1 MSEQPAMDASRL
13 HDLLR
18 ESAQWRLLGLLFE
31 PPREDWRE
39 ELKSLAAEVGDE
51 PLAACAHQARQEADS
66 GLYHSTFGP
75 GGPACPREVSHRVT
89 LVPGAILSELEAYYQ
104 GFGYQPTCPE
114 APDHVAVEAGFMAFL
129 RLKQAYAMADGSS
142 DQAEMA
148 AAAAHRFLTEH
159 LAVMAEPL
167 ARSLTNSGIAYL
179 AAASAALRS
188 RTGPALQLPLTAP
201 ESQDEADEYLD
212 CV

>member
-1 MSEQPAMDASRL
+1 MSGQPAVDTSRFR
-13 HDLLR
+13 DLLR
-18 ESAQWRLLGLLFE
+18 ESAQWRLLGLLLE
-31 PPREDWRE
+31 PPHDDWRE
-39 ELKSLAAEVGDE
+39 ELQLLAAEVGDA
-51 PLAACAHQARQEADS
+51 PLANCAYQAGQQADV

-89 LVPGAILSELEAYYQ
+89 LVPGALLSELEAYYQ

-129 RLKQAYAMADGSS
+129 QLKQAYAIADGLSEE
-142 DQAEMA
+142 AGIA
-148 AAAAHRFLTEH
+148 AAAANRFLTEH

-167 ARSLTNSGIAYL
+167 ARSLRHSGIAYL
-179 AAASAALRS
+179 AAASDALRS
-188 RTGPALQLPLTAP
+188 RTGPARQHPLTAP

-212 CV
+212 CD